1 MPAETIIGWD
11 VGGAHLKAA
20 RLNHGGRVTGVIQ
33 VPCPLWQGLEHLEAA
48 LATAIRTLGPAPRHA
63 VTMTGE
69 MVDLFPDRSTGVAA
83 ISALLSR
90 HLGSAEVQVY
100 AGVAGFR
107 SLADAGTVAGSIAS
121 ANWLATAAVAACS
134 IRDGLLL
141 DIGSTTTDLV
151 PIRQGRVEAR
161 GADDHGR
168 LAAGELLYTGVVR
181 TSLMSLAE
189 VAPCDGAWVPIMA
202 EHFATTADV
211 YRILGELPQDADLHP
226 TADGGP
232 KTVEASARRLARMVG
247 RDAASASPESWRL
260 LAQWFR
266 RVQVRRIED
275 GLARLETRPGIAG
288 APLVVAGTG
297 RFLARH
303 LAERALTEVREWAS
317 LVEGGGEVPGVA
329 ECAPAV
335 AVAWLLR
342 ESGNPGIG
350 ESGN

>member
-1 MPAETIIGWD
+1 MADAVIGWD

-20 RLNHGGRVTGVIQ
+20 RVHHGGRVSSVIQ

-48 LATAIRTLGPAPRHA
+48 LDIAVRTLGPVPRHA

-69 MVDLFPDRSTGVAA
+69 MVDLFPDRNVGVTG
-83 ISALLSR
+83 ISALLAR
-90 HLGSAEVQVY
+90 RLGSADIRIY
-100 AGVAGFR
+100 TGRAGFR
-107 SLADAGTVAGSIAS
+107 PLADAAAAAGAIAS
-121 ANWLATAAVAACS
+121 ANWMATAAVVAGTR
-134 IRDGLLL
+134 RDGLLL

-151 PIRQGRVEAR
+151 PIRHGQLQASGV
-161 GADDHGR
+161 DDSGR

-189 VAPCDGAWVPIMA
+189 LAPCDGAWVPLMA

-211 YRILGELPQDADLHP
+211 YRILGDLPEGADLQA
-226 TADGGP
+226 TADAGP

-247 RDAASASPESWRL
+247 RDSGSGSPETWRR

-266 RVQVRRIED
+266 RVQLRRIENS
-275 GLARLETRPGIAG
+275 LARLESRPGIAG
-288 APLVVAGTG
+288 APLVIAGVG
-297 RFLARH
+297 RFLAPH
-303 LAERALTEVREWAS
+303 LTDRSQPALEWAS

-335 AVAWLLR
+335 AVAWLLDR
-342 ESGNPGIG
+342 G
-350 ESGN
+350 E